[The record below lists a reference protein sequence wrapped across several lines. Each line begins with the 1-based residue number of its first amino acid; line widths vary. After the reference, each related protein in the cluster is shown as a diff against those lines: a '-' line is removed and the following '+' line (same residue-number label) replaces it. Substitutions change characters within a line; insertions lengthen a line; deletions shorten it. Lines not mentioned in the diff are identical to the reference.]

1 MVDEYD
7 SPWKEAIE
15 RYFADFMQFFFPAAH
30 AKIDWTQ
37 PFEFL
42 EQELRSVVRDAELG
56 TRFVDKLARVSLL
69 DGHPE
74 WVYVHL
80 EVQGSMQ
87 ASFAERMFVYNYRLF
102 DRYHCPV
109 ASLAVL
115 ADDQDS
121 WRPTSYAYRALDCEM
136 GIRFPVA
143 KLLDWS
149 GSEARLEDSSN
160 PFAIVT
166 RAHLATR
173 ATRDDPQARYRFK
186 SAVVRSLYRRGWGRQ
201 QVTDL
206 FRVIDWLMRLPA
218 ALEQQFRRD
227 LDVFEEEATMRYVTS
242 IERLAREEGVEAG
255 ILQGMQE
262 GIQQGVQQGRIEGM
276 RQTLRTLLERR
287 FGQLPAWGIAR
298 LASATEAELEA
309 WTDTFINAD
318 SVENVLGPAA
328 TRTPRAAS

>member
-15 RYFADFMQFFFPAAH
+15 RYFADFMHFFFPAAH
-30 AKIDWTQ
+30 AKIDWSQ

-56 TRFVDKLARVSLL
+56 TRYVDKLARVSLI
-69 DGHPE
+69 DGRPE
-74 WVYVHL
+74 WIYVHL

-102 DRYHCPV
+102 DRYHRPV

-115 ADDQDS
+115 ADDQEN
-121 WRPTSYAYRALDCEM
+121 WRPTSYAYQALDCEM

-149 GSEARLEDSSN
+149 GSEARLEDSGN
-160 PFAIVT
+160 PFAILT
-166 RAHLATR
+166 RVHLATR
-173 ATRDDPQARYRFK
+173 ATRDDPQARYQFK

-206 FRVIDWLMRLPA
+206 FRVIDWMMRLPP
-218 ALEQQFRRD
+218 ALEQQFRRNLD
-227 LDVFEEEATMRYVTS
+227 LLEEEATMRYVTS

-255 ILQGMQE
+255 ILQGMQ
-262 GIQQGVQQGRIEGM
+262 QGMQQGRVEG
-276 RQTLRTLLERR
+276 RLQVLRKLLERR
-287 FGQLPAWGIAR
+287 FGQLPAWATSRIE
-298 LASATEAELEA
+298 SATEAELEA
-309 WTDTFINAD
+309 WTDAVIEAD
-318 SVENVLGPAA
+318 AATDTLSAVLGSVE
-328 TRTPRAAS
+328 S